1 MPPPA
6 PPATATA
13 APKHAPGRGWLA
25 GLLLA
30 LLACSSAAQTVRY
43 PAPEM
48 KADARG
54 DYPVQVLELALR
66 KSGRPWQASP
76 SAQPMVKGRAVLELL
91 RPDGGLDVI
100 WAQTNAE
107 RENLLRP
114 IRLPIDRGLIG
125 WRVALLRT
133 GDAERFA
140 DVREL
145 EDLREHVAGQGHDW
159 PDLKI
164 LQANGLKVT
173 AVNSYPALFSM
184 LALGRFD
191 YLPRSLGEYR
201 EELRQQDPQ
210 QITLDRHLLLH
221 YPAAL
226 YFFVRKDNAA
236 LAQALTEGLNQ
247 ALRDGSLKALFDS
260 HYGAAIRA
268 ADMAN
273 RRVIRLHN
281 PLLPTELPLA
291 HADWW
296 WQPEEALPESKPSPP
311 RPAGPGPQR
320 LPPAGRK
327 PGGAA
332 SAPAAGLGGRPSSG

>member
-13 APKHAPGRGWLA
+13 APKHALGRGWLA

-30 LLACSSAAQTVRY
+30 LLACSSVAQTVRY

-76 SAQPMVKGRAVLELL
+76 SAHPMVKGRAVLELL

-201 EELRQQDPQ
+201 EELRQQDGQ
-210 QITLDRHLLLH
+210 AITLDRHLLLH

-268 ADMAN
+268 ADMTN

-296 WQPEEALPESKPSPP
+296 WQPEEARASLPP
-311 RPAGPGPQR
+311 PAGPGPQR

>member
-1 MPPPA
+1 MPIPAFQATGFPPPSKA
-6 PPATATA
+6 PARA
-13 APKHAPGRGWLA
+13 WLA
-25 GLLLA
+25 GLLLVLTA
-30 LLACSSAAQTVRY
+30 ASSPAQTVRY

-66 KSGRPWQASP
+66 KSGRPWEARPSP
-76 SAQPMVKGRAVLELL
+76 QPMVKGRAVLELL

-100 WAQTNAE
+100 WAQANAE
-107 RENLLRP
+107 REQLLRP

-125 WRVALLRT
+125 WRVALLRA
-133 GDAERFA
+133 GDAERLA
-140 DVREL
+140 GVREL
-145 EDLREHVAGQGHDW
+145 EDLRAYIAGQGHDW

-164 LQANGLKVT
+164 LQANGLKVS

-201 EELRQQDPQ
+201 EELRQQDAQP
-210 QITLDRHLLLH
+210 ITLDRHLLLH

-226 YFFVRKDNAA
+226 YFFVRKGNVA
-236 LAQALTEGLNQ
+236 LARALTEGLDQ
-247 ALRDGSLKALFDS
+247 ALRDGSLKALFDG

-268 ADMAN
+268 ADLAN

-281 PLLPTELPLA
+281 PLLSTELPLA

-296 WQPEEALPESKPSPP
+296 WQPEEAMPSPP
-311 RPAGPGPQR
+311 QPAGPGPQR
-320 LPPAGRK
+320 SAPAGRK

-332 SAPAAGLGGRPSSG
+332 SVPAAGLGGRPSSG